1 MPKVITNEKIKI
13 GAYLFERQ
21 KKPRLCVQEATGELT
36 IYGIFN
42 SIEQANEFM
51 NKLAELCGAVKGD

>member
-42 SIEQANEFM
+42 SIEQANELM

>member
-21 KKPRLCVQEATGELT
+21 KKPRLCVQEVTGELT

>member
-1 MPKVITNEKIKI
+1 MPKVITNKKISI

-36 IYGIFN
+36 IYGTFN
-42 SIEQANEFM
+42 GIEQADEFM
-51 NKLAELCGAVKGD
+51 DKLAELCGAVREE